1 MFKQLNYNFIMHY
14 ITVNQRTDLAL
25 ILSVNELI
33 WFYSSDSVTKNN
45 NEKVA
50 MDAQYTIVI
59 ADDHPLFRN
68 ALFQSVHMAIS
79 GANLLEAESLDT
91 LLSLL
96 EKEHD
101 VDLLLLDLKMPGANG
116 MSGLIQLRN
125 QYPDLPIVVISASE
139 EVTVVKQVRSH
150 GAFGFIP
157 KSSDMRALISALH
170 QVLEGEPFFPE
181 GLGDE
186 DDEINDL
193 AQKIA
198 SLTPQQYKVL
208 CMLSD
213 GLLNKQIAYELNVS
227 EATIKA
233 HMTAIFRKLGVKN
246 RTQAV
251 ILLQQMDL
259 AQ

>member
-1 MFKQLNYNFIMHY
+1 MIYSDHSD
-14 ITVNQRTDLAL
+14 TL
-25 ILSVNELI
+25 IKMN
-33 WFYSSDSVTKNN
+33 DKMTT
-45 NEKVA
+45 

-79 GANLLEAESLDT
+79 GANLLEADALDT

-96 EKEHD
+96 EKEPD
-101 VDLLLLDLKMPGANG
+101 VDLLLLDLKMPGSNG
-116 MSGLIQLRN
+116 MSGLIQLRK

-139 EVTVVKQVRSH
+139 ETTIIRQVRHH

-157 KSSDMRALISALH
+157 KSSDMRALISALN

-181 GLGDE
+181 GIGDE
-186 DDEINDL
+186 ADDTTNEL
-193 AQKIA
+193 AEKIA
-198 SLTPQQYKVL
+198 ALTPQQYKVL
-208 CMLSD
+208 SMLSD

-259 AQ
+259 